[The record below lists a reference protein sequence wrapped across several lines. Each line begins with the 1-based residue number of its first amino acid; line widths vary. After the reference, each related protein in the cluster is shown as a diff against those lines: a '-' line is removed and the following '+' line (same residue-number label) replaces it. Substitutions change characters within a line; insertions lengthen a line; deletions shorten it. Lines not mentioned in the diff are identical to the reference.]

1 MSCPVEGC
9 CQVDGHGALAYPSL
23 AAHNGDDAG
32 LGLVAEGWSQLRG
45 AAVKGGEQV
54 LSVFVGHHPE
64 VDLDFFDA
72 FDHLEA
78 VSDIS
83 GDPVLHGTPCG
94 CERDSYGDVSTL
106 DLYAAHHVQG
116 DEVAPDLRV
125 AHVPE
130 RLPNASLRQT
140 IRRLMDR
147 FSISGVGDDLRR
159 RRSAALGV
167 GMSPGPLVYFHP
179 LTSVATLRSSPIGV
193 GVPPG
198 QAWPLRDVITR
209 VAFQSRAPVERISPP
224 CYDQERRKGEE
235 DGQDDPVHRSPE
247 NTGFRCRPVLRL

>member
-64 VDLDFFDA
+64 VDPDFFDA

-78 VSDIS
+78 VSD
-83 GDPVLHGTPCG
+83 
-94 CERDSYGDVSTL
+94 
-106 DLYAAHHVQG
+106 
-116 DEVAPDLRV
+116 LRI

-130 RLPNASLRQT
+130 RFPNASLRQT
-140 IRRLMDR
+140 IRSLMVR
-147 FSISGVGDDLRR
+147 FSICRVGDNLRWR
-159 RRSAALGV
+159 RATLGV
-167 GMSPGPLVYFHP
+167 GVSPGPLVYFH
-179 LTSVATLRSSPIGV
+179 LSTSVPTLRPSPIGE
-193 GVPPG
+193 PS
-198 QAWPLRDVITR
+198 QAWFLRML
-209 VAFQSRAPVERISPP
+209 SRGSLSS
-224 CYDQERRKGEE
+224 RRRRAG
-235 DGQDDPVHRSPE
+235 VR
-247 NTGFRCRPVLRL
+247 

>member
-72 FDHLEA
+72 FDHLEP
-78 VSDIS
+78 VPDVS
-83 GDPVLHGTPCG
+83 GDPVL
-94 CERDSYGDVSTL
+94 ERAARGREGDADRDMRTRYV
-106 DLYAAHHVQG
+106 DAPDHVQR

-125 AHVPE
+125 PYVPQSLTDTSLCE
-130 RLPNASLRQT
+130 PICRLGRTVHELFCRLDMRRPPN
-140 IRRLMDR
+140 IVRR
-147 FSISGVGDDLRR
+147 
-159 RRSAALGV
+159 
-167 GMSPGPLVYFHP
+167 PG
-179 LTSVATLRSSPIGV
+179 LTSAK
-193 GVPPG
+193 
-198 QAWPLRDVITR
+198 
-209 VAFQSRAPVERISPP
+209 PVNH
-224 CYDQERRKGEE
+224 
-235 DGQDDPVHRSPE
+235 V
-247 NTGFRCRPVLRL
+247 F

>member
-32 LGLVAEGWSQLRG
+32 LGLVAEGGGQLRG

-54 LSVFVGHHPE
+54 LSVFVAHHPE
-64 VDLDFFDA
+64 VDLDS

-106 DLYAAHHVQG
+106 DLYAAHHIQG

-130 RLPNASLRQT
+130 RFPNASLRQT
-140 IRRLMDR
+140 IRSLMVR
-147 FSISGVGDDLRR
+147 FFICSVGDNLRWR
-159 RRSAALGV
+159 RAALGV
-167 GMSPGPLVYFHP
+167 DVSPGPLVYFH
-179 LTSVATLRSSPIGV
+179 LSTSVPTPRPSPIGE
-193 GVPPG
+193 PS
-198 QAWPLRDVITR
+198 QAWFLRML
-209 VAFQSRAPVERISPP
+209 S
-224 CYDQERRKGEE
+224 
-235 DGQDDPVHRSPE
+235 
-247 NTGFRCRPVLRL
+247 